1 MGKTIKKYS
10 KSSIEEIEGAKS
22 VGGPCCWTPDDF
34 NYKNKIFNLKEHQNM
49 KKVYFQPFYDC
60 YYFSDPIFIKIRKI
74 WFYC

>member
-34 NYKNKIFNLKEHQNM
+34 NYKNKNLILGTPEYEKSIFPALL
-49 KKVYFQPFYDC
+49 
-60 YYFSDPIFIKIRKI
+60 
-74 WFYC
+74 